1 MTAHQ
6 IQPIL
11 KDIKMPKGEAV
22 SDNRLT
28 LAEYVEREESSTVK
42 HEFHN
47 GQIQEMA
54 GGTPP
59 HAQIGGNFLTFL
71 NIGLFKKNDQCIA
84 YNSDAQ
90 IYITELDKSLYADV
104 SAVEDKPILFAHYK
118 TLITNP
124 LLIVEVLSEGTQ
136 EYDRHQK
143 FEFYQKIPSFKEY
156 VLVHQKE
163 PKVEIYYC
171 KNGKR
176 NVWNYTFHTGLA
188 DNIKLQ
194 SVGCSLRLKDIYRN
208 IEF

>member
-28 LAEYVEREESSTVK
+28 LAEYVEREATSTVK

-47 GQIQEMA
+47 GQIVEMA

-59 HAQIGGNFLTFL
+59 HAQIALNFGTFL
-71 NIGLFKKNDQCIA
+71 NICLFKKNAPFIA
-84 YNSDAQ
+84 YGSDAE

-104 SAVEDKPILFAHYK
+104 SAVEEKPILFAHYK

-136 EYDRHQK
+136 DYDRHKK

-156 VLVHQKE
+156 VLVHQDE

-176 NVWNYTFHTGLA
+176 HVWNYTFYTGLS

>member
-1 MTAHQ
+1 MTAQ
-6 IQPIL
+6 RIQPIL

-47 GQIQEMA
+47 GQIVEMA

-71 NIGLFKKNDQCIA
+71 NIGLFKKNDPCIA
-84 YNSDAQ
+84 YNSDAH

-104 SAVEDKPILFAHYK
+104 SAVEGKPILFAHYK

-124 LLIVEVLSEGTQ
+124 LLIVEVLSDGTQ

-156 VLVHQKE
+156 VLVHQHE
-163 PKVEIYYC
+163 PKIEIYYC

-176 NVWNYTFHTGLA
+176 NVWNYTFITGLSES
-188 DNIKLQ
+188 IKLQ
-194 SVGCSLRLKDIYRN
+194 SVGCTLRLKDIYRN